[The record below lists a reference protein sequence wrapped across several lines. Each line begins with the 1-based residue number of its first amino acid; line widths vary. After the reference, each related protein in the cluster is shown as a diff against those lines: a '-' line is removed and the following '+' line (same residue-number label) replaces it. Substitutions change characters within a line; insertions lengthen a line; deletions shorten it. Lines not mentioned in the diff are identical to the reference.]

1 MIHNYRGIE
10 PMIGSEVFM
19 SEGTHIIGNV
29 TIGDQANIWFGT
41 VLRGDVNSISIGRG
55 TNIQDNST
63 VHLTAQWPTVIGEY
77 VTVGHNCIIH
87 ACTIENHCLIGMGST
102 ILDGAVIG
110 EGSIVGAN
118 SLVTM
123 NKKFPPNSLIIGSP
137 AKVIRPITE
146 DERQQ
151 IKDSAVHYID
161 YAAIFMEDQLLR

>member
-1 MIHNYRGIE
+1 MIHTYKGAVPVVGE
-10 PMIGSEVFM
+10 DVYM

-29 TIGDQANIWFGT
+29 TIGDQVNIWFGT
-41 VLRGDVNSISIGRG
+41 VIRGDGNHITIGRG

-63 VHLTAQWPTVIGEY
+63 VHISRDWPTIIGED

-87 ACTIENHCLIGMGST
+87 ACTIADECLIGMGAT

-123 NKKFPPNSLIIGSP
+123 NKKFPPHSLIIGSP
-137 AKVIRPITE
+137 AKVVRSLTE
-146 DERQQ
+146 DERQT
-151 IKDSAVHYID
+151 IKDSALHYIN
-161 YAAIFMEDQLLR
+161 YAATYRKEQ